1 MPHVKYVTFYLLP
14 FESQIGIIGWIN
26 FLSNIINLHKKR
38 VECGQLI
45 NFIPVWLYL
54 FIHSQSSI
62 RTLVY
67 CYFKYGAKNSS
78 KYTHYQ
84 KFWEHNEGRSLLV
97 FNEEPLNWMYFVYKS
112 MLTRAGDYEWLSA
125 YKHTGKTCIAGDTGS
140 IPNPGRFHMSWS
152 H

>member
-1 MPHVKYVTFYLLP
+1 MLPSIVCLLNHKLGSLVELIS
-14 FESQIGIIGWIN
+14 FQISLIYT
-26 FLSNIINLHKKR
+26 KK
-38 VECGQLI
+38 ECGQLI
-45 NFIPVWLYL
+45 NFIPAWLYL

-78 KYTHYQ
+78 KYTHHQ
-84 KFWEHNEGRSLLV
+84 KSWEHNEGRSLLV
-97 FNEEPLNWMYFVYKS
+97 FNEEPLNWIYIVYKS

-125 YKHTGKTCIAGDTGS
+125 YKHTGKICIAGDTGL
-140 IPNPGRFHMSWS
+140 IPDPGRFHMPWS